1 MSSSS
6 AKRARRANENL
17 NEDTERRIADFL
29 DHRELRRVR
38 LTERRA
44 RHRKYSAALTKIK
57 VPHEFV
63 LSQEFWDQYILD
75 TITEI
80 DASISKILDED
91 VEYVARM
98 CPNLTS
104 LRLNECNI
112 TDESLFALSQNCSQ
126 LLSLNLKY
134 SDEITDA
141 GVVALSQGCHQLRN
155 IDLSDCD
162 NITDNGVIALAQGCP
177 QLTSLYLTSC
187 EDITDAAVIALAQ
200 GCPRLLS
207 FELTTSEHITDA
219 SIIALAQACPKLTHV
234 NLSCCLKITT
244 KSVIALAYECP
255 ELSTLDIT
263 CCDINITYDDI
274 HYRAHESTN
283 LNASWKVAREI
294 FSRKLQQM
302 LYVYY
307 LVHYRGPT
315 YFTIRPGQFP
325 GDGARVSGI
334 LGSYAGGG
342 ASGGAASQL
351 ASQLAS
357 AFGPL
362 RF

>member
-1 MSSSS
+1 MSS

-44 RHRKYSAALTKIK
+44 RHRNYSAALTKIK
-57 VPHEFV
+57 VPYNLD
-63 LSQEFWDQYILD
+63 LSQRFWDQYNLN
-75 TITEI
+75 TIIEI
-80 DASISKILDED
+80 DAQLTDILDED
-91 VEYVARM
+91 VKYVARM
-98 CPNLTS
+98 CPNLVS

-134 SDEITDA
+134 SDAITDA
-141 GVVALSQGCHQLRN
+141 GVVALSQGCCQLRTIN
-155 IDLSDCD
+155 LSDCD
-162 NITDNGVIALAQGCP
+162 KVTDNGVIALAQGCP

-187 EDITDAAVIALAQ
+187 EDITDAGVIALAQ
-200 GCPRLLS
+200 GCPRLSS
-207 FELTTSEHITDA
+207 FALTTSEHITDA
-219 SIIALAQACPKLTHV
+219 SIIALAQACPKLAHV
-234 NLSCCLKITT
+234 NLACCLNITT
-244 KSVIALAYECP
+244 RSVIALAYECP
-255 ELSTLDIT
+255 ELSELDIT
-263 CCDINITYDDI
+263 CCNINITYGDI

-283 LNASWKVAREI
+283 LNASWKIAREI
-294 FSRKLQQM
+294 FSRNLQQM
-302 LYVYY
+302 LHVFYTVW
-307 LVHYRGPT
+307 RGPT

-351 ASQLAS
+351 AS